1 MSSFCGRPLPLK
13 IIQTLILIMKKQ
25 LLAVALLAGTLA
37 IAQQRDSL
45 PAGGGGRGNLGGAF
59 GGGAAAVRTTPRPYR
74 EVITDKAVS
83 KKGMFTVHK
92 VDDRYY
98 FEISDAMLGQ
108 EILAVTRYAKVP
120 TNTGGRGVY
129 GGEIANQQSL
139 VFEKGPSN
147 NVFLRV
153 VTLVNAADPKDDIY
167 KAVNNSNLNAIT
179 AAFPIAAFSRD
190 SSGVVIEV
198 TDYFKGDNQAVSL
211 NSGVKRNLGLG
222 QLATDRSFIQKIG
235 TYPTNIEVRT
245 VKTFSANVA
254 GGGGLGGGAPTPGAT
269 SVPAAN
275 AAGAVT
281 IEMNTSLLLLPKTP
295 MAPRVADKRV
305 GFFTDDYVKFSDE
318 QQKVETN
325 EFAVRWRLEPKDADI
340 EKWKRGELV
349 EPKKPI
355 IYYIDPATPKQWR
368 PYLILGV
375 NDWQKAFEKAG
386 FKNAIMS
393 KEWPE
398 NDTTMSME
406 DARYSV
412 IRYFASSTEN
422 AYGPNVHDPRSGEI
436 LESHIGW
443 YHNVMKLVHDW
454 YMVQTAAVD
463 PRARKMKFDDELMGD
478 LIRFVSSHEVGH
490 TLGLR
495 HNMGSS
501 SKTPVAKLR
510 DKAWVEANGH
520 TASIMDYARFNYV
533 AQPEDN
539 ISKAGLYP
547 RIGDYDGWAMQWGYG
562 YIAGNNLEEQK
573 KNSNKLIT
581 ETLKNNPRT
590 WFGTYEGGNQADP
603 RSQSEDLSDN
613 AVIASD
619 YGIKNLQ
626 RILVKLPEWT
636 KEDGDLNENIDEM
649 YGQLLGQFRRY
660 VGHVTRNIGGVYETF
675 KTAEQNEPVYE
686 ITPKAMQKSALD
698 FLNRQLFQTPKWLID
713 KNIWDKINP
722 PGTADPIAAAQ
733 ESALAAL
740 FNIGGQGQTAGDRLN
755 RMQYCVERF
764 GADKA
769 YSALEMMTDLQTDLF
784 SELKSNKSIDSYRR
798 MLQKSYVDKLDNLLN
813 PTPTPAATGGFGG
826 GGGAGRTNPY
836 QSGINIRSDVFSIA
850 RAQLVQ
856 LKGQVNA
863 AAGTATD
870 RMSKIH
876 LQDLADKIKKALDPV
891 TK

>member
-1 MSSFCGRPLPLK
+1 
-13 IIQTLILIMKKQ
+13 MKQQ
-25 LLAVALLAGTLA
+25 LLVVALLAGTLVT
-37 IAQQRDSL
+37 AQQRDSL
-45 PAGGGGRGNLGGAF
+45 PN
-59 GGGAAAVRTTPRPYR
+59 GGGARAALGAGFGQGAGGAVRQGPRPYR

-83 KKGMFTVHK
+83 KRGMFTVHK

-98 FEISDAMLGQ
+98 FEITNAMLGR
-108 EILAVTRYAKVP
+108 EILAVTRYIKVP
-120 TNTGGRGVY
+120 ANGGGRGVY
-129 GGEIANQQSL
+129 GGEVANQQSL

-153 VTLVNAADPKDDIY
+153 ITLVNAADPKDDIY
-167 KAVNNSNLNAIT
+167 KAVTNSNLNAIT

-190 SSGVVIEV
+190 SAAVVIEV
-198 TDYFKGDNQAVSL
+198 TDFFKGDNQVVSI
-211 NSGVKRNLGLG
+211 NSGVKRTLGLA
-222 QLATDRSFIQKIG
+222 QIAADRSFIQKVG
-235 TYPTNIEVRT
+235 AYPINIEIRT
-245 VKTFSANVA
+245 TKTFSANPA
-254 GGGGLGGGAPTPGAT
+254 GGGFGAISVPGAT

-281 IEMNTSLLLLPKTP
+281 LELNTSMLLLPEKPMTP
-295 MAPRVADKRV
+295 RIADKRV
-305 GFFTDDYVKFSDE
+305 GFFTDDYALFSDN
-318 QQKVETN
+318 QQKVAN
-325 EFAVRWRLEPKDADI
+325 KEFAVRWRLEPKDEDV

-368 PYLILGV
+368 KHLILGV

-386 FKNAIMS
+386 FKNAIMG

-463 PRARKMKFDDELMGD
+463 PRARSMKFDDDLMGD

-539 ISKAGLYP
+539 ISKSGLYP
-547 RIGDYDGWAMQWGYG
+547 RIGDYDQWAMQWGYG
-562 YIAGNNLEEQK
+562 YIAGNNEEEVK

-581 ETLKNNPRT
+581 ETLKANPRT
-590 WFGTYEGGNQADP
+590 WFGTYESGNQADP

-613 AVIASD
+613 AVVASD
-619 YGIKNLQ
+619 YGVKNLQ
-626 RILVKLPEWT
+626 RILAKLPEWT
-636 KEDGDLNENIDEM
+636 KEEGDLNENIETM

-660 VGHVTRNIGGVYETF
+660 VGHVSRNIGGVYETF

-686 ITPKAMQKSALD
+686 VTPKAMQRDALG

-713 KNIWDKINP
+713 KKIWDKINP
-722 PGTADPIAAAQ
+722 PGSVDPIASAQ
-733 ESALAAL
+733 ESALAGL
-740 FNIGGQGQTAGDRLN
+740 LSGDRMN
-755 RMQYCVERF
+755 RMQYSVERF

-769 YSALEMMTDLQTDLF
+769 YSALEMISELQNDLF
-784 SELKSNKSIDSYRR
+784 SELKSNKAIDGYRR

-813 PTPTPAATGGFGG
+813 PPAISVSTTIIFPGG
-826 GGGAGRTNPY
+826 GGRANPY
-836 QSGINIRSDVFSIA
+836 ATGFNSRSDVYSIA
-850 RAQLVQ
+850 RAQLAQ
-856 LKGQVNA
+856 LRSQVAA
-863 AAGTATD
+863 AAGTASD

-876 LQDLADKIKKALDPV
+876 LQDLSEKIKQALDP
-891 TK
+891 K

>member
-1 MSSFCGRPLPLK
+1 
-13 IIQTLILIMKKQ
+13 MKQQ
-25 LLAVALLAGTLA
+25 LLVVALLAGTLVT
-37 IAQQRDSL
+37 AQQRDSL
-45 PAGGGGRGNLGGAF
+45 PN
-59 GGGAAAVRTTPRPYR
+59 GGGARAALGAGFGQGAGGAVRQGPRPYR

-83 KKGMFTVHK
+83 KRGMFTVHK

-98 FEISDAMLGQ
+98 FEITNAMLGR
-108 EILAVTRYAKVP
+108 EILAVTRYIKVP
-120 TNTGGRGVY
+120 ANGGGRGVY
-129 GGEIANQQSL
+129 GGEVANQQSL

-153 VTLVNAADPKDDIY
+153 ITLVNAADPKDDIY
-167 KAVNNSNLNAIT
+167 KAVTNSNLNAIT

-190 SSGVVIEV
+190 SAAVVIEV
-198 TDYFKGDNQAVSL
+198 TDFFKGDNQVVSI
-211 NSGVKRNLGLG
+211 NSGVKRTLGLA
-222 QLATDRSFIQKIG
+222 QIAADRSFIQKVG
-235 TYPTNIEVRT
+235 AYPINIEIRT
-245 VKTFSANVA
+245 TKTFSANPA
-254 GGGGLGGGAPTPGAT
+254 GGGFGAISVPGAT

-281 IEMNTSLLLLPKTP
+281 LELNTSMLLLPEKPMTP
-295 MAPRVADKRV
+295 RIADKRV
-305 GFFTDDYVKFSDE
+305 GFFTDDYALFSDN
-318 QQKVETN
+318 QQKVAN
-325 EFAVRWRLEPKDADI
+325 KEFAVRWRLEPKDEDV

-368 PYLILGV
+368 KHLILGV

-386 FKNAIMS
+386 FKNAIMG

-463 PRARKMKFDDELMGD
+463 PRARSMKFDDDLMGD

-539 ISKAGLYP
+539 ISKSGLYP
-547 RIGDYDGWAMQWGYG
+547 RIGDYDQWAMQWGYG
-562 YIAGNNLEEQK
+562 YIAGNNEEEVK

-581 ETLKNNPRT
+581 ETLKANPRT
-590 WFGTYEGGNQADP
+590 WFGTYESGNQADP

-613 AVIASD
+613 AVVASD
-619 YGIKNLQ
+619 YGVKNLQ

-636 KEDGDLNENIDEM
+636 NEEGDLNENIETM

-660 VGHVTRNIGGVYETF
+660 VGHVSRNIGGVYETF

-686 ITPKAMQKSALD
+686 VTPKAMQRDALG

-713 KNIWDKINP
+713 KKIWDKINP
-722 PGTADPIAAAQ
+722 PGSVDPIASAQ
-733 ESALAAL
+733 ESALAGL
-740 FNIGGQGQTAGDRLN
+740 LSGDRMN
-755 RMQYCVERF
+755 RMQYSVERF

-769 YSALEMMTDLQTDLF
+769 YSALEMISELQNDLF
-784 SELKSNKSIDSYRR
+784 SELKSNKAIDGYRR

-813 PTPTPAATGGFGG
+813 PPAISVSTTIIFPGG
-826 GGGAGRTNPY
+826 GGRANPY
-836 QSGINIRSDVFSIA
+836 ATGFNSRSDVYSIA
-850 RAQLVQ
+850 RAQLAQ
-856 LKGQVNA
+856 LRSQVAA
-863 AAGTATD
+863 AAGTASD

-876 LQDLADKIKKALDPV
+876 LQDLSEKIKQALDP
-891 TK
+891 K